1 VLRDFAMFSSFAGT
15 WLPFGLIFL
24 ATWVT
29 GLAMSM
35 MPAPRPADATARS
48 AGISLGHEPDAGP

>member
-1 VLRDFAMFSSFAGT
+1 MFSNFAGT

-24 ATWVT
+24 ATSVT

-35 MPAPRPADATARS
+35 MPAPRSADATARS
-48 AGISLGHEPDAGP
+48 AGVPLGHEPDAGP